1 MANWTGEPA
10 APIRYWSAQPD
21 CPAGQYPTSVI
32 PLGLGAFNLLLME
45 IEDPG
50 PCDLD
55 LGGGPAGRG
64 LAEPGGRPL

>member
-50 PCDLD
+50 
-55 LGGGPAGRG
+55 AGKMP
-64 LAEPGGRPL
+64 LARLRQAGTPIMGRVI